1 MVKVDN
7 LIDLKNKNLKSIID
21 YQRFKSNTT
30 KKQIAQDLN
39 LSFATVS
46 NMANLLMNID
56 LIRETENS
64 SSRYVGRSPKYI
76 HMNTERFYII
86 TLDLH
91 MSQYMSLCKI
101 DLASRI
107 LCRKTYEVQLFSS
120 IEHFMKQ
127 AQEVF
132 DDFINASQS
141 DADKVIGVGV
151 IMPGIFFEQ
160 NDCMVSIE
168 NSIFRNQPIRKLMS
182 DAIGK
187 PVIIENDTNLA
198 AYFSAISTHTDN
210 LVYLYMGEGLGFGVV
225 TNGNILRGVCGYS
238 SEIDHIP
245 MGTLNQRCPY
255 CGNYDCLHTDV
266 SRNGFLTKYNG
277 GEYEFKRSYTAEWED
292 YIEHIRRGDVRAA
305 EVARENALILGKG
318 LSAAVCIT
326 WPARVVIGAIPP
338 ELYRIM
344 MPIVERQINSR
355 KPFEPY
361 ITVGYDDQCLD
372 TMAKGAAEMFYSQ
385 WMPEYE
391 WFEAQVKK
399 QPRGAER
406 DA

>member
-1 MVKVDN
+1 MLKVDN

-21 YQRFKSNTT
+21 YQRFRSDTT
-30 KKQIAQDLN
+30 KKQIAHDLN

-64 SSRYVGRSPKYI
+64 SSKYVGRSPKYI
-76 HMNTERFYII
+76 HMNNERFYII

-91 MSQYMSLCKI
+91 MNQCMSLCKT

-107 LCRKTYEVQLFSS
+107 LCRKTYEVPLFSS
-120 IEHFMKQ
+120 IDHFMRQ
-127 AQEVF
+127 AKEVF
-132 DDFINASQS
+132 DDFLNVSKS

-151 IMPGIFFEQ
+151 IMPGIFFDQ
-160 NDCMVSIE
+160 NDYMASIE
-168 NSIFRNQPIRKLMS
+168 NSIFQNQPIRKLMS

-187 PVIIENDTNLA
+187 PVIMENDTNLA
-198 AYFSAISTHTDN
+198 AYFSAISTQTNN

-245 MGTLNQRCPY
+245 MGTLNQKCPY

-277 GEYEFKRSYTAEWED
+277 KEHEFKRSYTAEWED
-292 YIEHIRRGDVRAA
+292 YIEHIRHGDARAV
-305 EVARENALILGKG
+305 EVARKNALILGKG
-318 LSAAVCIT
+318 LAAAVCIT

-344 MPIVERQINSR
+344 MPIVEEQINSR
-355 KPFEPY
+355 KPFDPY
-361 ITVGYDDQCLD
+361 IPVSYDNQCLD
-372 TMAKGAAEMFYSQ
+372 TIAKGAAEMLYSQ
-385 WMPEYE
+385 WIPDYE
-391 WFEAQVKK
+391 WFEAQVRT
-399 QPRGAER
+399 QHSGAARE
-406 DA
+406 D